1 MSASEDN
8 TIMTDGYDWS
18 PIFSALHLLLPAS
31 YAHALAAVASS
42 LFLAS
47 TLCKAGLARVAPP
60 AVGSRWVVPYRIANF
75 LALSQGFQAPA
86 YQPGAKA
93 VMIPA
98 AMPRALL
105 PRRSGWTRPRRIPGR
120 PSRLTSPDCGTPPPP
135 TPDRSAQSPEDAH
148 PARDRQ
154 TLQPPLIGRLFCW
167 RTP

>member
-1 MSASEDN
+1 MSASEDP
-8 TIMTDGYDWS
+8 IMTDGYDWS

-98 AMPRALL
+98 AMPRALAAEAIGL
-105 PRRSGWTRPRRIPGR
+105 DPASTHPK
-120 PSRLTSPDCGTPPPP
+120 TTEPPHL
-135 TPDRSAQSPEDAH
+135 A
-148 PARDRQ
+148 
-154 TLQPPLIGRLFCW
+154 
-167 RTP
+167 